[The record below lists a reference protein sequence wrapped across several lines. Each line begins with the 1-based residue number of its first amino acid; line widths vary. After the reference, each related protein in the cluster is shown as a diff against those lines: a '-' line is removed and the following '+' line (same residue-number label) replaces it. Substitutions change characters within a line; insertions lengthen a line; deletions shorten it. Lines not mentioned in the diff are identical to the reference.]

1 MDVRLTNASSEI
13 QLPLSFLL
21 LILSPLVFL
30 YQRD

>member
-1 MDVRLTNASSEI
+1 MDVRLRTASSEI

-30 YQRD
+30 FQRD